1 MVHGQTRMGR
11 GEWKNR
17 HCGNLWLRPGGP
29 RRRRLRSTSGCRIYD
44 TERRWDSLS
53 LAYKSKLLRFDN
65 LCYIQFLMNTTLFT
79 NIYHNIFYLY
89 FSLIHFLFI
98 TFICYFIDFTDEVGA
113 LESVK
118 AASEIISPVSGKVV
132 EANEAVVSKPGLVN
146 SSCYDEGWLFRVELA
161 SPDEI
166 KSLMDEKSYGEYVKS
181 DPH

>member
-1 MVHGQTRMGR
+1 M
-11 GEWKNR
+11 
-17 HCGNLWLRPGGP
+17 
-29 RRRRLRSTSGCRIYD
+29 
-44 TERRWDSLS
+44 
-53 LAYKSKLLRFDN
+53 
-65 LCYIQFLMNTTLFT
+65 
-79 NIYHNIFYLY
+79 
-89 FSLIHFLFI
+89 FI